1 MCRTPAGVAE
11 MLSLLTRG
19 STDLKFSTSLRRS
32 EISPET
38 PEICTIETFFTVAV
52 LTTVKE

>member
-1 MCRTPAGVAE
+1 
-11 MLSLLTRG
+11 MLSLLTKG
-19 STDLKFSTSLRRS
+19 STNLKFSTFPRRS

-38 PEICTIETFFTVAV
+38 PEICTIETFFTVAI

>member
-1 MCRTPAGVAE
+1 

-19 STDLKFSTSLRRS
+19 STDLKFSTFLRHS